1 MGLENIGSDTEN
13 HKCVVPLHWYQ
24 SSQVWGGYSFSK
36 RCSLGMRKGRESS
49 KTRVSSDNSQVVHV
63 VFLDDSD
70 EA

>member
-1 MGLENIGSDTEN
+1 MCSAFALVS
-13 HKCVVPLHWYQ
+13 VVP
-24 SSQVWGGYSFSK
+24 SWGGYSFSNEM
-36 RCSLGMRKGRESS
+36 SSGMRKGGRESS